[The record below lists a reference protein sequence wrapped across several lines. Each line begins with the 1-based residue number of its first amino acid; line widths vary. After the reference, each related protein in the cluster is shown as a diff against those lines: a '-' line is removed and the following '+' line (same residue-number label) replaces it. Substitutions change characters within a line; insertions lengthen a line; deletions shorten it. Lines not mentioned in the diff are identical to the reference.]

1 MDEDRLLPRR
11 REILEIIKDHKE
23 VSFDF
28 IRRRF
33 MSVPDSTLHYYLQ
46 HLIKHGFIKKLGVSR
61 GALYSNLL

>member
-11 REILEIIKDHKE
+11 REILETIRDHKM

-33 MSVPDSTLHYYLQ
+33 VNVPDSTLHYELQ
-46 HLIKHGFIKKLGVSR
+46 QLMKHGFIKKLGVSR
-61 GALYSNLL
+61 GALYSRN